1 MTNIL
6 LVVIIIN
13 FADDIVPG
21 LTKQEQIMKTFLS
34 IGIGPGIGFATAERF
49 AREGFRVV
57 LAARNEARVNELVK
71 RLTDKGYEAVGR
83 TVDAAN
89 PEAVTALVRGTEAD
103 FDGLDVLHYN
113 AARLHQATL
122 QQQAADTFNMDLAVN
137 IGGAMTASQAAL
149 NVMAARTT
157 GTILITGGGWGIYPN
172 PDFISVSVG
181 KAGTRALALG
191 LFEPARTVGVHVG
204 TVTVATLVQPES
216 AEAAGIAQAFWE
228 LYAQPVSDWTAESV
242 FQG

>member
-1 MTNIL
+1 
-6 LVVIIIN
+6 
-13 FADDIVPG
+13 
-21 LTKQEQIMKTFLS
+21 MKTFLS
-34 IGIGPGIGFATAERF
+34 IGTGPGIGFATAERF

-57 LAARNEARVNELVK
+57 LAARNEARTNELVN
-71 RLTDKGYEAVGR
+71 RLADAGFDAVAR

-89 PEAVTALVRGTEAD
+89 PDAVAALVRETETE

-122 QQQAADTFNMDLAVN
+122 QQQAADTFNTDLAVN

-149 NVMAARTT
+149 NVMSARGN
-157 GTILITGGGWGIYPN
+157 GTVLITGGGWGIYPN

-191 LFEPARTVGVHVG
+191 LFEPARAAGVHVA

-216 AEAAGIAQAFWE
+216 SETAGIAQAFWD
-228 LYAQPVSDWTAESV
+228 LYSQPVREWTAETV
-242 FQG
+242 FSG